1 MISEKKQIVITSD
14 RSPAELDGLEDRL
27 VSRFS
32 GGLSI
37 MIKKPQPDTM
47 MDILKLKIVSLGL
60 DLKMFDDSSL
70 QYLVDH
76 NPANI
81 RSMEGD
87 LKKILFLSTTHQN
100 TGKIDLNFCREAFGD
115 RKGRGGGEKDPV
127 SPGKIINAV
136 CNYYNVTEN
145 QVKSKVRTLQIAMA
159 RQISMYLCRSLLDMS
174 FKDIGKEF
182 GRDHSTV
189 MTAVKKSVV
198 KQRLTGLCK
207 PLSVR
212 YLRE

>member
-1 MISEKKQIVITSD
+1 
-14 RSPAELDGLEDRL
+14 
-27 VSRFS
+27 
-32 GGLSI
+32 
-37 MIKKPQPDTM
+37 
-47 MDILKLKIVSLGL
+47 
-60 DLKMFDDSSL
+60 MFDDSSL

-87 LKKILFLSTTHQN
+87 LKRFSSYLQHIKHR
-100 TGKIDLNFCREAFGD
+100 KIDLNFV
-115 RKGRGGGEKDPV
+115 EKRSV
-127 SPGKIINAV
+127 TEKVEVAVKRSCQSWKIINAV

-198 KQRLTGLCK
+198 KQRLTGLAS
-207 PLSVR
+207 LSQ
-212 YLRE
+212 